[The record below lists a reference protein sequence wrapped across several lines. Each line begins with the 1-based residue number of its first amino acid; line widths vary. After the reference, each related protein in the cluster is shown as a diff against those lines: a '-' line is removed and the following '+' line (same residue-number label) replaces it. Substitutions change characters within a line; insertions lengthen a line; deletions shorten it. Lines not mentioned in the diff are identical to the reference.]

1 MKGKIIGKILI
12 ILLAI
17 MMVLPLSAFTAAAAE
32 SPAVDTTIRD
42 RIDHIIVNQ
51 GRTPTEQADY
61 DSLKWQMQLESDIS
75 YIRNYVD
82 EQEKLA
88 AENKSAKA
96 SKESLEKVQNSL
108 KVVKDNLPGFIS
120 AMKDASNGG
129 DFDTAQMLNSVFTL
143 ASDIASCCGPYGQIA
158 AVAIDLFDTI
168 FTAIMGGEAATSDL
182 AQMEDRLNQQLD
194 DIQKQLSDIEEQI
207 NGLSDEINESTNKI
221 ISEVTTAIDNA
232 DAKQY
237 LRTFML
243 SGEGNFSYNEYRNY
257 IYGTIEG
264 NSKANTA
271 YYSWIKYYTQEANSE
286 ELVKNYYDLLY
297 KSLMDGWNEY
307 YDYIIGADT
316 GKSIVQYYYDVVS
329 ANPNLLKDTDMSPEL
344 AAIMFAYDIYQT
356 ELMVDQLIS
365 TCNFYQYTYFLLY
378 GASGDGKDYVYDKYN
393 SDGFV
398 TCEQLEWSISEQISV
413 RINEIE
419 SQLAYDVAY
428 ILNLDD
434 SYVVESI
441 DGNIYEIVNSNPVTY
456 GNVLVGQTIYL
467 NSVPQEICELFEFE
481 KSDFNYTVSVPTRA
495 EGVFLVDSNATNIQ
509 ASLYYK
515 GQEVNTIS
523 FSVGTNAKFNGGNGT
538 ASDPYLIASATQFTS
553 ISQGLDKHYRLICD
567 IDFNGATI
575 NPIGQRVNSNDAI
588 VYDEFTGSLDGN
600 GYTIKN
606 LNVVGHTNAG
616 LFGIIGETGEVA
628 DLKFYNVKVSAN
640 ITNAEKSTSEFYAG
654 MIAGK
659 NNGIIKYCSV
669 DSDRTTV
676 SQEVFVYEL
685 SEILKYNDITEEQRG
700 TIEGLI
706 NHGITDIRDIPLGES
721 LLNGPFKRTV
731 HVPIY
736 GLFLNINNATKNRN
750 IYVYAGGI
758 AGGNNYAV
766 VGCTVANVHIS
777 GSSTHN
783 FGGDSTST
791 NKNNVYVGGICGS
804 NNYAIAYSV
813 VENSTKITSYA
824 KSIYNPQTTVNP
836 YVVAYAGGIVA
847 RTNSLS
853 GIYQV
858 ESSADII
865 KNDTTLDCKSNWGEH
880 YKNCSDEKD
889 TYIPKYSEDEL
900 KAIVATED
908 VEAFIAKTERNYTV
922 TFECPDTVY
931 EAGSDAFN
939 TDNLKF
945 FVNGV
950 EKKHEIVNIYGFDAQ
965 NEEFYSVSQNIVV
978 LFSVEI
984 EGETVYFAQ
993 DITVTI
999 EENVVT
1005 SIDILNL
1012 KDSYVKDTFSLEG
1025 LVIKYNYAVGNPE
1038 YVTINSENIS
1048 QVRYFGNITTFGT
1061 QSIALLYNGDTV
1073 EFEINVVCGHGNNFT
1088 SSASGYAYDESLS
1101 KAPTCTEI
1109 GYNTY
1114 VCGTCGDIQYFYLR
1128 KTEHIP
1134 DYENAVGAMD
1144 ATCTE
1149 EGNTG
1154 KICCVD
1160 CGETLIDGKVIPK
1173 LNHHYVYVDGDKH
1186 ACSNG
1191 SHSEYHHYTVTESV
1205 KSRINADGSESWYI
1219 VYTYTCVCQKDGKVF
1234 AKEVV
1239 DENLIVDANTK
1250 LPTIMVSDGYALSA
1264 GDEVVVY
1271 VQLLNN
1277 PGINA
1282 ANFGIRYSEGLELIG
1297 IQDGNLIK
1305 GSLVKDGLWVN
1316 YGYNFVWAPDV
1327 SSEAP
1332 YFNSNGNLLKLTFK
1346 VSEYAELGDSYDIS
1360 LVYAIGN
1367 GAQGGFGTSAGKQY
1381 FITKDGTIKVV
1392 ERLPG
1397 DINNDGV
1404 VDLMDAI
1411 EIGKFV
1417 VGKTDSI
1424 DEMYA
1429 NVDLS
1434 YNDDGNSN
1442 VDIMDMV
1449 AILQYIT
1456 GGYGTNLLTQ
1466 DFEIILNTNGY
1477 DKVLNDLLVSIY
1489 GDNNTYDEA
1498 GLAELERQ
1506 GYKFLGWYDQM
1517 VGGNLIDIN
1526 GDVRYN
1532 PNQKKQTL
1540 YAHWE
1545 LNKLV
1550 FDANGATSGTMPD
1563 VYYTED
1569 SNVTVE
1575 NDYKKEYN
1583 VAFVS
1588 DNAQH
1593 PNTYDLLK
1601 YSLLYWEGSN
1611 GKQYTTLDAAVK
1623 DLMNAHYGSIT
1634 LTAVWSETPT
1644 ISYPEWLVN
1653 GYENVVDWYI
1663 GTVSKTEIN
1672 PGINDATIL
1681 NATVADGYYC
1691 VYAKHTPI
1699 VYDIV
1704 FDFNGGSGTVAG
1716 SSNNTTLY
1724 GHSVENTYDLS
1735 RVSISN
1741 VGNAFTSWAV
1751 YVDGIYYRDFSVGE
1765 TIGYLPNAKQ
1775 NSLVTVK
1782 AIWNEKSYT
1791 INYVLNGGNLS
1802 DSGKITTYRISEVDG
1817 MKITSP
1823 TYPTYSDYNKF
1834 VGWYVD
1840 KELTQEFD
1848 KTTLKANP
1856 GNITL
1861 YAKWDLCTVYYITNT
1876 PQKITGS
1883 RVIVDWS
1890 SVSNGTY
1897 NSSRTIYMENV
1908 SQIYFVGNPNT
1919 IYNNL
1924 IISAYAGTATQANQM
1939 IQFKNF
1945 SMNGYLTK
1953 TDNSVNINMTIDC
1966 LGNNVIKAPTETSA
1980 IFGFNNLYITG
1991 NGNIS
1996 IQGGNGT
2003 NGTDGASIDIDGKNN
2018 YSKTPGNGTN
2028 GTDGSP
2034 AIANTKLTVNCYGSV
2049 TLIGGHGGNGGN
2061 GGKITGES
2069 NSDGYANL
2077 PAGGNGGNGGNGG
2090 MPIEISCLTIVN
2102 CGEILLQ
2109 YGNGGNGGNG
2119 AMGGNAYEVTDVKPD
2134 NGGDGGNGGNGG
2146 NGFIAG
2152 NGGAG
2157 GEGGHSFGAAGGFLG
2172 ASDYKGTSGDGGD
2185 GGDGGNRIT
2194 AIIYTASSLEAKQ
2207 GTEGGKAGSYGS
2219 KGTIDRGGGVMGKY
2233 GIDGENG
2240 LAGSIDNTYYNAFEN
2255 KFSEKL
2261 S

>member
-17 MMVLPLSAFTAAAAE
+17 MMVLPLSAFTAVAAE

-51 GRTPTEQADY
+51 GRTPSEQADY

-182 AQMEDRLNQQLD
+182 AKMEDRLNQQLD
-194 DIQKQLSDIEEQI
+194 DIQNQLSDIEEQI

-398 TCEQLEWSISEQISV
+398 TREQLEWSISEQISV

-441 DGNIYEIVNSNPVTY
+441 DGNIYEIVNSNPDTY

-515 GQEVNTIS
+515 GKEVNTIS

-553 ISQGLDKHYRLICD
+553 ILQGLDKHYRLICD

-685 SEILKYNDITEEQRG
+685 SEILKYNDITEEQRE

-777 GSSTHN
+777 VSSMHN
-783 FGGDSTST
+783 FGGDKTST

-880 YKNCSDEKD
+880 YKNCSDEKG
-889 TYIPKYSEDEL
+889 TYIPEYSEEEL
-900 KAIVATED
+900 KAIVAAED

-922 TFECPDTVY
+922 TFDCPDTVY

-939 TDNLKF
+939 TENLKF
-945 FVNGV
+945 FINGV
-950 EKKHEIVNIYGFDAQ
+950 EKEYEIVDIYGFDAQ
-965 NEEFYSVSQNIVV
+965 NEEFDSVSQNIVV

-1005 SIDILNL
+1005 SIEILNL

-1088 SSASGYAYDESLS
+1088 SSASGYTYDESLS
-1101 KAPTCTEI
+1101 KEPTCTEI
-1109 GYNTY
+1109 GYNAY
-1114 VCGTCGDIQYFYLR
+1114 VCDTCGDVQCFYLR
-1128 KTEHIP
+1128 KTEHTP
-1134 DYENAVGAMD
+1134 DYENAVGATN
-1144 ATCTE
+1144 ATCTK

-1173 LNHHYVYVDGDKH
+1173 LTHHYVYVDGDKH

-1205 KSRINADGSESWYI
+1205 KSKINADGSESWYI
-1219 VYTYTCVCQKDGKVF
+1219 VYTYTCVCQKDDKVF

-1424 DEMYA
+1424 DETYA

-1434 YNDDGNSN
+1434 YNNGDSN

-1477 DKVLNDLLVSIY
+1477 DKILNDLIVSIY

-1526 GDVRYN
+1526 GNVRYN

-1545 LNKLV
+1545 LNRLV
-1550 FDANGATSGTMPD
+1550 FDITDATSDQISDIVYTDKAEEIGIPD
-1563 VYYTED
+1563 EPTREYDVIFHSSEFDKDKSETLIY
-1569 SNVTVE
+1569 SF
-1575 NDYKKEYN
+1575 DY
-1583 VAFVS
+1583 FM
-1588 DNAQH
+1588 
-1593 PNTYDLLK
+1593 
-1601 YSLLYWEGSN
+1601 GSN
-1611 GKQYTTLDAAVK
+1611 GEIYYTVEEAI
-1623 DLMNAHYGSIT
+1623 NALLNNHYGELK
-1634 LTAVWSETPT
+1634 LTAMWDESSPNITF
-1644 ISYPEWLVN
+1644 PEWTQN
-1653 GYENVVDWYI
+1653 GYEETIAWYGDSECNSRNI
-1663 GTVSKTEIN
+1663 NKAQDILSK
-1672 PGINDATIL
+1672 ATK
-1681 NATVADGYYC
+1681 DGDIYRI
-1691 VYAKHTPI
+1691 YAKHVPI
-1699 VYDIV
+1699 EFSVS
-1704 FDFNGGSGTVAG
+1704 FDFNGGSGSG
-1716 SSNNTTLY
+1716 YSSIT
-1724 GHSVENTYDLS
+1724 D
-1735 RVSISN
+1735 
-1741 VGNAFTSWAV
+1741 
-1751 YVDGIYYRDFSVGE
+1751 
-1765 TIGYLPNAKQ
+1765 
-1775 NSLVTVK
+1775 
-1782 AIWNEKSYT
+1782 KSYT
-1791 INYVLNGGNLS
+1791 IKSTINLPQVSATKTYNELIGWDVYIDDTFYCSWTKGSTINGIVVNNANTIVVFKAQWKGEQYKVIYDGNRPTNATYNVS
-1802 DSGKITTYRISEVDG
+1802 NIPTTATWTYDSNATLAAA
-1817 MKITSP
+1817 P
-1823 TYPTYSDYNKF
+1823 TLTGWEFD
-1834 VGWYVD
+1834 GWYRNSQCTV
-1840 KELTQEFD
+1840 KAGSAN
-1848 KTTLKANP
+1848 TTLTAPNYYE
-1856 GNITL
+1856 GSDVVL
-1861 YAKWDLCTVYYITNT
+1861 YAKWVQKDATVTLNA
-1876 PQKITGS
+1876 
-1883 RVIVDWS
+1883 
-1890 SVSNGTY
+1890 NGG
-1897 NSSRTIYMENV
+1897 NV
-1908 SQIYFVGNPNT
+1908 SQSSKIVKFDGTYGDLPIPTRENYAFVGWF
-1919 IYNNL
+1919 
-1924 IISAYAGTATQANQM
+1924 TAAT
-1939 IQFKNF
+1939 
-1945 SMNGYLTK
+1945 
-1953 TDNSVNINMTIDC
+1953 
-1966 LGNNVIKAPTETSA
+1966 
-1980 IFGFNNLYITG
+1980 
-1991 NGNIS
+1991 
-1996 IQGGNGT
+1996 
-2003 NGTDGASIDIDGKNN
+2003 
-2018 YSKTPGNGTN
+2018 
-2028 GTDGSP
+2028 
-2034 AIANTKLTVNCYGSV
+2034 
-2049 TLIGGHGGNGGN
+2049 
-2061 GGKITGES
+2061 
-2069 NSDGYANL
+2069 
-2077 PAGGNGGNGGNGG
+2077 
-2090 MPIEISCLTIVN
+2090 
-2102 CGEILLQ
+2102 
-2109 YGNGGNGGNG
+2109 
-2119 AMGGNAYEVTDVKPD
+2119 
-2134 NGGDGGNGGNGG
+2134 
-2146 NGFIAG
+2146 
-2152 NGGAG
+2152 G
-2157 GEGGHSFGAAGGFLG
+2157 GEGITTQTQIR
-2172 ASDYKGTSGDGGD
+2172 ASDVTLYAHWLATTETFVANMENGMRNQDNTYKIIAEMPLLASAIDKSWYEGNEKVAIVDDADDAVYTEYFGPNTLELDSLKQLGYTQIKITLTMDIQEYEDGYQEFYMYDKGSGAELWKKTDVEHTSGDCD
-2185 GGDGGNRIT
+2185 PKWAT
-2194 AIIYTASSLEAKQ
+2194 HTF
-2207 GTEGGKAGSYGS
+2207 TT
-2219 KGTIDRGGGVMGKY
+2219 TI
-2233 GIDGENG
+2233 
-2240 LAGSIDNTYYNAFEN
+2240 SIDALTGQGLKMVYGAHGNDDDTWHLGETIITLEVI
-2255 KFSEKL
+2255 K
-2261 S
+2261 